1 MMMKKCREKQTW
13 RRSQASSVVS
23 LWLLS
28 VFTQNVKSS
37 FFCSSLSFSLF
48 SISFPHLEGAQQN
61 DPPPSHTLLPTNRAR
76 ESRCTRGQIRKNT
89 IVVRVIIS
97 LSVCVCVVFTPP
109 SFLLLVYSFSCA
121 FVLASFLFSFFP
133 YVIFTMRAHMIQ
145 VTTVGSRLCVSCD
158 DDLDEELFFFYLIP
172 PFLFAPQREIQQ
184 TLVGG

>member
-1 MMMKKCREKQTW
+1 MVMKNVEKNKQGEDHK
-13 RRSQASSVVS
+13 RVLFS
-23 LWLLS
+23 LSGFCLCLHRP
-28 VFTQNVKSS
+28 KSHR
-37 FFCSSLSFSLF
+37 FFCSSFSFSLF

-97 LSVCVCVVFTPP
+97 LSVCVPCLHP
-109 SFLLLVYSFSCA
+109 SISSSSYSFSCA
-121 FVLASFLFSFFP
+121 VVLASFLFSFFP
-133 YVIFTMRAHMIQ
+133 YVIFTMRAHMIE
-145 VTTVGSRLCVSCD
+145 VTTVGSRLRVSCD